1 MVGVND
7 RDDNW
12 WISGFLASYLIKYFF
27 THLTT
32 VNYLTSW
39 LNLMLVF
46 GQILKILS
54 LVPTNIII
62 NGWRATCTI
71 LKRLY
76 FYFSGTDL
84 LKYVF

>member
-32 VNYLTSW
+32 VNYLASW